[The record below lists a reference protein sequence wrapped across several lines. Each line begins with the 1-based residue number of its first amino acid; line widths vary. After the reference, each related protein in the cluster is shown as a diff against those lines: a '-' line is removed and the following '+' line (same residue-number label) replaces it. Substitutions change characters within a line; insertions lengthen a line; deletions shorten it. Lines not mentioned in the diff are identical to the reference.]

1 MISVIFLKNI
11 ELCKSEESPDAI
23 FNDLV
28 TVLVCSSLWIRLGQV
43 NSVCILKQ
51 SSLQIMH
58 KKCDASNR
66 KRIYK
71 KQNGRETAKNT
82 GIQTIVA

>member
-28 TVLVCSSLWIRLGQV
+28 AVLVCSSLWISLGQV

-58 KKCDASNR
+58 KNVMPATEKEFTKSKMVEKLPKIA
-66 KRIYK
+66 
-71 KQNGRETAKNT
+71 
-82 GIQTIVA
+82 V